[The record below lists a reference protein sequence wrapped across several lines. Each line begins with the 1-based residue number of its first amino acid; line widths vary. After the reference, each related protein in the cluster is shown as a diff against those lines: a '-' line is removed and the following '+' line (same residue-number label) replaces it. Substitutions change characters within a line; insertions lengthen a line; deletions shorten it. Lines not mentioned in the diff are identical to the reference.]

1 MNYDAL
7 LEQRKRKPKV
17 WNKHSDI
24 FLATANLLTITQTG
38 LRLRKS
44 RKNYSKFLLLFK
56 KKLLKLNHSAP
67 IVLNHSGLSVKS
79 KVISKH
85 VHTSALYVE

>member
-1 MNYDAL
+1 MMYL
-7 LEQRKRKPKV
+7 LEQKNRKPKV
-17 WNKHSDI
+17 WNKHFDI
-24 FLATANLLTITQTG
+24 FLATANLLTITQAG

-56 KKLLKLNHSAP
+56 KLLKLNHSAP
-67 IVLNHSGLSVKS
+67 IVLDHSGLSVKS